1 MHNTVPE
8 YGAELLPIKSRN
20 DASRDAKMLISQI
33 SVNRI
38 NADLT
43 AQSKSN
49 NYSPPISYAGIYT
62 VTEPIFTHNYP
73 FVSYDLKHLSNTHCL
88 CLIRHVT

>member
-8 YGAELLPIKSRN
+8 YGSELLPIKSRN

-43 AQSKSN
+43 AQGKSN
-49 NYSPPISYAGIYT
+49 NYSPMSYAGIYT
-62 VTEPIFTHNYP
+62 VIEPIFTHNYP
-73 FVSYDLKHLSNTHCL
+73 FVIYALKCLSNTHCL